1 MILACITYAIA
12 KVLVAPV
19 DKSWDCQEANPGHK
33 WPNGRCVKKRIIC
46 VEFAV

>member
-1 MILACITYAIA
+1 MILARITYAIA
-12 KVLVAPV
+12 KVQVAPV

-33 WPNGRCVKKRIIC
+33 CSNSRCVKKRIVC